1 LPATYV
7 YSFVKVPG
15 VAMRPFVPVK
25 ITNPDTKQFSY
36 YMALLD
42 TGADACCFPKH
53 VAETTGH
60 VLKHIN
66 VITSINGGLSGTEV
80 STWKH
85 SFVIELLSPDR
96 KSVVWKN
103 KRSLIDCVDH
113 DNLPL
118 LLGYKDFLS
127 FFKITFNYKTSK
139 IIIELP

>member
-1 LPATYV
+1 
-7 YSFVKVPG
+7 
-15 VAMRPFVPVK
+15 MRPFVPVK
-25 ITNPDTKQFSY
+25 ITNPHSKQSSY

-42 TGADACCFPKH
+42 TGADACCFPKS
-53 VAETTGH
+53 VALATGH
-60 VLKHIN
+60 DLKHID
-66 VITSINGGLSGTEV
+66 VITNINVGLSGTGV

-96 KSVVWKN
+96 KTVVWKN
-103 KRSLIDCVDH
+103 KIALIDCVDH

-127 FFKITFNYKTSK
+127 FLKITFNYKTSK